1 MRSTTL
7 NKYLSVVLFLMN
19 SFGLWA
25 QGTSA
30 SVTGSLR
37 DPSGA
42 LIVGST
48 VTAVSVD
55 SGRIWSTVS
64 NADGIYTVTALPPG
78 RYTIKVQASG
88 FKSLVTNAI
97 TLDVNQVARVDLTVE
112 LGATADTVSV
122 TGVAPLL
129 DTETSQLGSVV
140 TGTTTVNLPLNGRNF
155 AQLTLLA
162 PGVTYYDSD
171 SFTNGLNNGGVNTAS
186 GRPLVNGNRAQS
198 DNFRLDGLDINEAE
212 DNLIAYYPSIDAIEE
227 FKLITTNPPA
237 EFGNSEGAIINVTM
251 KSGTNSFHGTAF
263 EFFRNGALDA
273 NTFFGNTTGLPNPHF
288 VQNIFGAAIGGPIK
302 KNRLFFF
309 TDYQG
314 WQRGTGVTASVRT
327 VIPLA
332 WRVGNFGSLAKQLY
346 NPYSQITTTAAN
358 GAVSYVRQPF
368 ANNQIPLS
376 MIDPVASNLFSYQN
390 YYPAPL
396 LNKNANN
403 WDGTGKQGLDNNQ
416 GDFKV
421 DYKFSDADSL
431 SGHFSISQRNFTQ
444 LDAEPVD
451 ALAPDINSTR
461 SGVITWTHIFS
472 PTMINEARVGYNRYK
487 DIQFVDDSGHVGDL
501 AQAIGIP
508 TINQFGAG
516 LSSLTFSDATGI
528 GNSGGQSLATD
539 NVFQYTE
546 SLTKTTG
553 RHIIKAGFEL
563 LRYQEDRF
571 LGSYGV
577 YGNFDFNGQYTEQIG
592 VANTG
597 SGVADFL
604 LGYPDSESRTI
615 PTPWG
620 QRQIRWGAFVQ
631 DDVKL
636 KRNLTMNIGLRY
648 EYLTPLVEVANRQA
662 NFNLTTGVE
671 EFAGQNGNSRGLYK
685 SSKEG
690 WQPRLGLAWTPDKTH
705 GRMVV
710 RTAYGILNYL
720 ESTGTNRKLP
730 LNPPFQ
736 SNYFVQ
742 NDAFAFGRTINQ
754 GFPAVVAGGLPSG
767 SLRTF
772 PLVLKPA
779 FVQEWNFTLEFRLPG
794 NIVLSSGYVGENADH
809 LMMANRY
816 FSQAPLG
823 SGPLQQRRRD
833 YAVLPLATEIVLTD
847 PIADMDYQGF
857 QNSLQKRF
865 ASGLEFTASYTFSKD
880 MTDNAGYYGTSLVS
894 TASPQD
900 YSNLR
905 AAWGP
910 APMDAKHNFVGSAN
924 YELPIGKGKSFLSNT
939 PSVVN
944 AIIGGWRM
952 SGVVTW
958 RTGMPLTIVE
968 TPDNT
973 GTGSSGPRPNLIC
986 NPSLGSAASVG
997 KWFNTAC
1004 FVQQPFDTWGNSGTG
1019 VVRLPGIKNLDYSL
1033 EKRIPITDT
1042 KRLEFRAE
1050 AFNLTNTPL
1059 FTGVGNTLGTTNFGT
1074 ITTAQA
1080 ARQIQLGLK
1089 LYF

>member
-1 MRSTTL
+1 
-7 NKYLSVVLFLMN
+7 
-19 SFGLWA
+19 
-25 QGTSA
+25 
-30 SVTGSLR
+30 
-37 DPSGA
+37 
-42 LIVGST
+42 
-48 VTAVSVD
+48 
-55 SGRIWSTVS
+55 
-64 NADGIYTVTALPPG
+64 
-78 RYTIKVQASG
+78 
-88 FKSLVTNAI
+88 
-97 TLDVNQVARVDLTVE
+97 
-112 LGATADTVSV
+112 
-122 TGVAPLL
+122 
-129 DTETSQLGSVV
+129 
-140 TGTTTVNLPLNGRNF
+140 
-155 AQLTLLA
+155 
-162 PGVTYYDSD
+162 
-171 SFTNGLNNGGVNTAS
+171 
-186 GRPLVNGNRAQS
+186 VNGNRAQS

-251 KSGTNSFHGTAF
+251 KSGTNSFHGTLF
-263 EFFRNGALDA
+263 EFLRNNKMGA
-273 NTFFGNTTGLPNPHF
+273 NTFFGNATGLPNPHF
-288 VQNIFGAAIGGPIK
+288 SQNIFGATIGGPIK

-314 WQRGTGVTASVRT
+314 WQRGTGVTAAIRT

-332 WRVGNFGSLAKQLY
+332 WRTGNFSSLSKQLY
-346 NPYSQITTTAAN
+346 NPFSQVTVTGSN
-358 GAVSYVRQPF
+358 GAVNYVRQPF
-368 ANNQIPLS
+368 AGNQIPAAL
-376 MIDPVASNLFSYQN
+376 INPVAANLFKYPN
-390 YYPAPL
+390 FYPAPL
-396 LNKNANN
+396 LNQNVNN
-403 WDGTGKQGLDNNQ
+403 WDGAGRQGLSSNQ

-421 DYKFSDADSL
+421 DYKISDKDSL

-444 LDAEPVD
+444 VDAEPVD

-472 PTMINEARVGYNRYK
+472 PTMLNEARVGYNRYK

-501 AQAIGIP
+501 AQEIGIP
-508 TINQFGAG
+508 TINQFGPG
-516 LSSLTFSDATGI
+516 LSAITFADATGI

-546 SLTKTTG
+546 NFTKTTG

-571 LGSYGV
+571 LGAYGV
-577 YGNFDFNGQYTEQIG
+577 FGSFDFNGQYTEQIG
-592 VANTG
+592 LNNTG

-604 LGYPDSESRTI
+604 LGYPDDESRTI

-631 DDVKL
+631 DDIKL
-636 KRNLTMNIGLRY
+636 RKNLTMNIGLRY
-648 EYLTPLVEVANRQA
+648 EYLTPLVEVVNRQA
-662 NFNLTTGVE
+662 NFNLVTGAE
-671 EFAGQNGNSRGLYK
+671 EFAGQDGNSRGLYNA
-685 SSKEG
+685 SKNG
-690 WQPRLGLAWTPDKTH
+690 WQPRWGMAWTPEKTN
-705 GRMVV
+705 GRLVV
-710 RTAYGILNYL
+710 RMAYGLLNYL

-742 NDAFAFGRTINQ
+742 YDPFTLGRAIDE
-754 GFPAVVAGGLPSG
+754 GFPPVAAGGTASG
-767 SLRTF
+767 SLRVF
-772 PLVLKPA
+772 PSVLTPA
-779 FVQEWNFTLEFRLPG
+779 IIQEWNVTLGFRLPG

-816 FSQAPLG
+816 YSQAPLG
-823 SGPLQQRRRD
+823 TGPLQQRRRD
-833 YAVLPLATEIVLTD
+833 YDVLPLATEIVITD

-865 ASGLEFTASYTFSKD
+865 SSGLEFTASYTWSHD
-880 MTDNAGYYGTSLVS
+880 MTDNAGYYGTSLSS

-910 APMDAKHNFVGSAN
+910 APMDARHNFIGSVN
-924 YELPIGKGKSFLSNT
+924 YELPIGRGKSFLSHT
-939 PSVVN
+939 PGVVN
-944 AIIGGWRM
+944 ALIAGWRM
-952 SGVVTW
+952 SGVVTF
-958 RTGMPLTIVE
+958 RTGMPLTIIE
-968 TPDNT
+968 TPDTTN
-973 GTGSSGPRPNLIC
+973 TGSSGPRPNMVC
-986 NPSLGSAASVG
+986 NPNLGSAASVSE
-997 KWFNTAC
+997 WFNTAC
-1004 FVQQPFDTWGNSGTG
+1004 FVRQAPNTWGNSGTG
-1019 VVRLPGIKNLDYSL
+1019 VVRMPGIKNLDYSL
-1033 EKRIPITDT
+1033 EKVIPITET

-1059 FTGVGNTLGTTNFGT
+1059 FTGVGNTLGATNFGT

>member
-1 MRSTTL
+1 MQTASTRWRR
-7 NKYLSVVLFLMN
+7 FL
-19 SFGLWA
+19 
-25 QGTSA
+25 
-30 SVTGSLR
+30 
-37 DPSGA
+37 
-42 LIVGST
+42 
-48 VTAVSVD
+48 
-55 SGRIWSTVS
+55 
-64 NADGIYTVTALPPG
+64 PG
-78 RYTIKVQASG
+78 HFTIKVQASG
-88 FKSLVTNAI
+88 FKSLATNAI
-97 TLDVNQVARVDLTVE
+97 TLDVNQVARVDLTLE

-237 EFGNSEGAIINVTM
+237 EFGNSEGGIVNVTM
-251 KSGTNSFHGTAF
+251 KSGTNSFHGTVF
-263 EFFRNGALDA
+263 EFLRNDKMGA
-273 NTFFGNTTGLPNPHF
+273 NTFFGDATGLPNPHF
-288 VQNIFGAAIGGPIK
+288 SQNIFGATIGGPIK
-302 KNRLFFF
+302 RNRLFFF

-332 WRVGNFGSLAKQLY
+332 WRVGNFSSLGKQLY
-346 NPYSQITTTAAN
+346 NPLTQVTVTAPD
-358 GAVSYVRQPF
+358 GTVSYVRQPF
-368 ANNQIPLS
+368 ANNQIPAS
-376 MIDPVASNLFSYQN
+376 MIDPVARNLFTYQKF
-390 YYPAPL
+390 YPAPL
-396 LNKNANN
+396 LNQNVNN
-403 WDGTGKQGLDNNQ
+403 WDGAGRQGLSSNQ

-421 DYKFSDADSL
+421 DYKISDNDSL

-444 LDAEPVD
+444 VDAEPVD

-487 DIQFVDDSGHVGDL
+487 DIQFVDDSGGVGNL

-508 TINQFGAG
+508 TINQFGPG
-516 LSSLTFSDATGI
+516 LSAITFADATGI

-553 RHIIKAGFEL
+553 RHIIKGGFEL

-577 YGNFDFNGQYTEQIG
+577 YGSFDFNGQYTQQIG
-592 VANTG
+592 VSNTG

-604 LGYPDSESRTI
+604 LGYPDNESRTI

-636 KRNLTMNIGLRY
+636 RKNLTMNIGLRY

-662 NFNLTTGVE
+662 NFNLVTGAE
-671 EFAGQNGNSRGLYK
+671 EFAGQNGNSRGLYNA
-685 SSKEG
+685 SKDG
-690 WQPRLGLAWTPDKTH
+690 WQPRWGLAWTPDKTK

-710 RTAYGILNYL
+710 RMAYGILNYL

-742 NDAFAFGRTINQ
+742 YDPFTLGRSIDQ
-754 GFPAVVAGGLPSG
+754 GFPAVVAGGAPSG
-767 SLRTF
+767 SLRVF
-772 PLVLKPA
+772 PSVLSPA
-779 FVQEWNFTLEFRLPG
+779 IVQEWNVTLEFRLPG
-794 NIVLSSGYVGENADH
+794 NIILSSGYVGENADH
-809 LMMANRY
+809 LMMADRY
-816 FSQAPLG
+816 YSQAPLG
-823 SGPLQQRRRD
+823 TGALQQRRRD
-833 YAVLPLATEIVLTD
+833 YAVLPLATEIVITD

-865 ASGLEFTASYTFSKD
+865 ASGLEFTASYTWSHDF
-880 MTDNAGYYGTSLVS
+880 TDNAGYYSTSLS
-894 TASPQD
+894 SSASPQD

-905 AAWGP
+905 AAWGS
-910 APMDAKHNFVGSAN
+910 APMDARHNFVASAN
-924 YELPIGKGKSFLSNT
+924 YELPIGRGKSWLSNA
-939 PSVVN
+939 PAAVN
-944 AIIGGWRM
+944 AILGGWRM
-952 SGVVTW
+952 SGVVTF
-958 RTGMPLTIVE
+958 RTGMPLTIIE
-968 TPDNT
+968 TPDTTN
-973 GTGSSGPRPNLIC
+973 TGSSGPRPNLIC
-986 NPSLGSAASVG
+986 NPNLGSAASVG
-997 KWFNTAC
+997 EWFNTAC
-1004 FVQQPFDTWGNSGTG
+1004 FARQAPNTWGNSGTG
-1019 VVRLPGIKNLDYSL
+1019 VVRLPGIRNLDYAL
-1033 EKRIPITDT
+1033 EKRIPITET

-1059 FTGVGNTLGTTNFGT
+1059 FTGVGNTLGATNFGT

-1089 LYF
+1089 LYY